1 MEHLFIDNT
10 AIAKVIV
17 KALGIYDESL
27 TDLVSNVVKV
37 CWYNKDNIIFKE
49 GEHPEQLYF
58 LANGKVKLV
67 KDCDFGHLQIVRVIK
82 KESFLGYRAY
92 FAKESNITS
101 AIAFE
106 DSMVASIPFNIVEK
120 LMSMYPDILLF
131 FTSELAM
138 LLGKADSRTVSL
150 TQKHV
155 RGRLA
160 ETILG
165 LMDSYGLGSDR
176 QTLNITMSRDDLA
189 SLSNM
194 STSNAIRTLS
204 SFAQE
209 GILAIDGKK
218 IRILDRT
225 AIERISRMG

>member
-1 MEHLFIDNT
+1 MDNT

-17 KALGIYDESL
+17 KTLGISDDCL
-27 TDLVSNVVKV
+27 TDSISSAVKV
-37 CWYNKDNIIFKE
+37 SWYHKDNTIFKE
-49 GEHPEQLYF
+49 GEHPELLYF

-67 KDCDFGHLQIVRVIK
+67 KNCDFGHMQIVRLINNG
-82 KESFLGYRAY
+82 SFLGHRAY
-92 FAKESNITS
+92 FAKEYYATS

-106 DSMVASIPFNIVEK
+106 DSMVASIPFNTVEK
-120 LMSMYPDILLF
+120 LMALYPDILLF
-131 FTSELAM
+131 FTSELAA
-138 LLGKADSRTVSL
+138 LLGKADCRTVSL
-150 TQKHV
+150 TQKHI

-160 ETILG
+160 ETILK
-165 LMDSYGLGSDR
+165 LMDSYGLGSDG
-176 QTLNITMSRDDLA
+176 QTLSITMSRDDLA

-218 IRILDRT
+218 IRILDRA
-225 AIERISRMG
+225 AIESVSRMG